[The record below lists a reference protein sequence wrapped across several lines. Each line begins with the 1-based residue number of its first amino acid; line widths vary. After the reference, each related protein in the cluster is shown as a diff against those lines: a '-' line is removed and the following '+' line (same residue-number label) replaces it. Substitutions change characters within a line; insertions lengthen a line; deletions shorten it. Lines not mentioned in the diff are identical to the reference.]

1 MQSNFRDLKLWKVAM
16 DLAVIVYDLTAKLP
30 DTEKFGLISQMR
42 RAVVSISSN
51 IAEGSGRGSSAQFAQ
66 FLGFAQGSAFELET
80 QLLLVERM
88 NLLSSEE
95 IKEAIDLLHYIQ
107 KMNFKLKQSLSKK

>member
-1 MQSNFRDLKLWKVAM
+1 MQSNFRDLKLWKMAM
-16 DLAVIVYDLTAKLP
+16 DLGVIIYDLTAQLP

-51 IAEGSGRGSSAQFAQ
+51 IAEGSGRGSNAQFTQ

-80 QLLLVERM
+80 QLLLVQRM
-88 NLLSSEE
+88 NLLSSKDIE
-95 IKEAIDLLHYIQ
+95 EAIDLLHYIQ